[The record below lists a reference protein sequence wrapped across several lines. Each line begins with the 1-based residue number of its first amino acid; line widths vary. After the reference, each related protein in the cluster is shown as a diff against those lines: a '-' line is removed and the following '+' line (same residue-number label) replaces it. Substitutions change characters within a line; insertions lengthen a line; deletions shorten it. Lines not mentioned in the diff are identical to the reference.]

1 LGLACG
7 GFPVAHRK
15 FVDLASYKM
24 VVIFHSYGDLPDG
37 DLPNLITMVI
47 FRFAKCKR
55 LPEGNS
61 VTKK

>member
-1 LGLACG
+1 
-7 GFPVAHRK
+7 VAHRK
-15 FVDLASYKM
+15 FGDLASYKM